1 MIVKERRLQL
11 GGHELLLRCA
21 REEDAQRLI
30 DYLKTTSGETRFLIR
45 EPDEVT
51 MTQEDE
57 RRFIRRQNES
67 ASDVMLLAFYDG
79 EFAGNASLMGMGP
92 SRYRHRAGVAIA
104 LYQAY
109 TGLGIG
115 RAMIEALLAI
125 AKECGIEQV
134 ELEVVADN
142 ERAIRLYKKFGFTE
156 YGRNP
161 QGFRPRNGGYQE
173 LVLMRLGLS

>member
-1 MIVKERRLQL
+1 MIIGERRIQL

-21 REEDAQRLI
+21 REEDAQRLL

-51 MTQEDE
+51 MTEEDE

-67 ASDVMLLAFYDG
+67 ERDVMLLAFYDG
-79 EFAGNASLMGMGP
+79 EFAGNGSLMGMGP

-104 LYQAY
+104 LFQAY

-115 RAMIEALLAI
+115 RAMMEALLAI
-125 AKECGIEQV
+125 AREHGIEQV

-142 ERAIRLYKKFGFTE
+142 ARAIALYKKLGFE
-156 YGRNP
+156 VYGTM
-161 QGFRPRNGGYQE
+161 PRNMKYRDGTYAD
-173 LVLMRLGLS
+173 VYWMMKRL

>member
-11 GGHELLLRCA
+11 GGHELLLRNA

-142 ERAIRLYKKFGFTE
+142 ERAIALYKKLGFE
-156 YGRNP
+156 VYGTM
-161 QGFRPRNGGYQE
+161 PRNMKYRDGTYAD
-173 LVLMRLGLS
+173 VYWMMKRL

>member
-1 MIVKERRLQL
+1 MIIGERRIQL

-142 ERAIRLYKKFGFTE
+142 ERAIALYKKLGFE
-156 YGRNP
+156 VYGTM
-161 QGFRPRNGGYQE
+161 PRNMKYRDGTYAD
-173 LVLMRLGLS
+173 VYWMMKRL

>member
-1 MIVKERRLQL
+1 MIIGERRIQL

-21 REEDAQRLI
+21 REEDAQRLL

-51 MTQEDE
+51 MTEEDE
-57 RRFIRRQNES
+57 RRFIRMQNES
-67 ASDVMLLAFYDG
+67 ERNVMLLAFYDG
-79 EFAGNASLMGMGP
+79 EFAGNGSLMGMGP

-104 LYQAY
+104 LFQAY

-115 RAMIEALLAI
+115 RAMMEALLAI
-125 AKECGIEQV
+125 AREHGIEQV

-142 ERAIRLYKKFGFTE
+142 ARAIALYKKLGFE
-156 YGRNP
+156 VYGTM
-161 QGFRPRNGGYQE
+161 PRNMKYRDGTYAD
-173 LVLMRLGLS
+173 VYWMMKRL

>member
-1 MIVKERRLQL
+1 MIIGERRIQL

-21 REEDAQRLI
+21 REEDAQRLL

-51 MTQEDE
+51 MTLEDE
-57 RRFIRRQNES
+57 RRFIQRQNES
-67 ASDVMLLAFYDG
+67 ERDVMVLAFYEG
-79 EFAGNASLMGMGP
+79 EFAGNGSLMGMGP

-104 LYQAY
+104 LFQAY

-115 RAMIEALLAI
+115 RAMMEALLAI
-125 AKECGIEQV
+125 AREHGIEQV

-142 ERAIRLYKKFGFTE
+142 ARAIALYKKLGFE
-156 YGRNP
+156 VYGTM
-161 QGFRPRNGGYQE
+161 PRNMKYRDGTYAD
-173 LVLMRLGLS
+173 VYWMMKRL

>member
-11 GGHELLLRCA
+11 GGHELLLRNA

-67 ASDVMLLAFYDG
+67 ERDVMVLAFYDG

-142 ERAIRLYKKFGFTE
+142 ERAIALYKKLGFE
-156 YGRNP
+156 VYGTM
-161 QGFRPRNGGYQE
+161 PRNMKYRDGTYAD
-173 LVLMRLGLS
+173 VYWMMKRL

>member
-1 MIVKERRLQL
+1 MIIGERRIQL

-21 REEDAQRLI
+21 REEDAQRLL

-104 LYQAY
+104 MYQAY

-142 ERAIRLYKKFGFTE
+142 ERAIALYKKLGFE
-156 YGRNP
+156 VYGTM
-161 QGFRPRNGGYQE
+161 PRNMKYRDGTYAD
-173 LVLMRLGLS
+173 VYWMMKRL

>member
-51 MTQEDE
+51 MTQEGE

-142 ERAIRLYKKFGFTE
+142 ERAIALYKKLGFE
-156 YGRNP
+156 VYGTM
-161 QGFRPRNGGYQE
+161 PRNMKYRDGTYAD
-173 LVLMRLGLS
+173 VYWMMKRL

>member
-30 DYLKTTSGETRFLIR
+30 DYLKTTSVETRFLIR

-142 ERAIRLYKKFGFTE
+142 ERAIALYKKLGFE
-156 YGRNP
+156 VYGTM
-161 QGFRPRNGGYQE
+161 PRNMKYRDGTYAD
-173 LVLMRLGLS
+173 VYWMMKRL

>member
-104 LYQAY
+104 LFQAY

-142 ERAIRLYKKFGFTE
+142 ERAIALYKKLGFE
-156 YGRNP
+156 VYGTM
-161 QGFRPRNGGYQE
+161 PRNMKYRDGTYAD
-173 LVLMRLGLS
+173 VYWMMKRL

>member
-1 MIVKERRLQL
+1 MIIGERRIQL

-21 REEDAQRLI
+21 REEDAQRLL

-51 MTQEDE
+51 MTEEDE
-57 RRFIRRQNES
+57 RRFIRMQNES
-67 ASDVMLLAFYDG
+67 ERDVMLLAFYDG
-79 EFAGNASLMGMGP
+79 EFAGNGALMGMGP

-104 LYQAY
+104 LFQAY

-115 RAMIEALLAI
+115 RAMMEALLAI
-125 AKECGIEQV
+125 AREHGIEQV

-142 ERAIRLYKKFGFTE
+142 ARAIALYKKLGFE
-156 YGRNP
+156 VYGTM
-161 QGFRPRNGGYQE
+161 PRNMKYRDGTYAN
-173 LVLMRLGLS
+173 VYWMMKRL

>member
-1 MIVKERRLQL
+1 MIIGERRIQL

-21 REEDAQRLI
+21 REEDAQRLL

-115 RAMIEALLAI
+115 RAMMEALLAI
-125 AKECGIEQV
+125 AREHGIEQV

-142 ERAIRLYKKFGFTE
+142 ARAIALYKKLGFE
-156 YGRNP
+156 VYGTM
-161 QGFRPRNGGYQE
+161 PRNMKYRDGTYAD
-173 LVLMRLGLS
+173 VYWMMKRL

>member
-11 GGHELLLRCA
+11 GGHELLLRNA

-142 ERAIRLYKKFGFTE
+142 ERAIALYKKLGFE
-156 YGRNP
+156 VYGTM
-161 QGFRPRNGGYQE
+161 PRNMKYRDGTYADVYWMMKQ
-173 LVLMRLGLS
+173 L

>member
-1 MIVKERRLQL
+1 MIVKERRIQL
-11 GGHELLLRCA
+11 GGHELLLRNA

-57 RRFIRRQNES
+57 RRFIRMQNES
-67 ASDVMLLAFYDG
+67 ANDVMLLAFYDG
-79 EFAGNASLMGMGP
+79 EFAGNGSLMGMGP
-92 SRYRHRAGVAIA
+92 SRYRHRAGLAVA
-104 LYQAY
+104 LFQAY

-115 RAMIEALLAI
+115 RAMMEALIAI
-125 AKECGIEQV
+125 AREHGIEQV

-142 ERAIRLYKKFGFTE
+142 ARAIALYKKLGFE
-156 YGRNP
+156 VYGTM
-161 QGFRPRNGGYQE
+161 PRNMKYRDGTYAD
-173 LVLMRLGLS
+173 VYWMMKRL

>member
-30 DYLKTTSGETRFLIR
+30 DYLKTTSGKTRFLIR

-109 TGLGIG
+109 TGLVIG

-142 ERAIRLYKKFGFTE
+142 ERAIALYKKLGFE
-156 YGRNP
+156 VYGTM
-161 QGFRPRNGGYQE
+161 PRNMKYRDGTYAD
-173 LVLMRLGLS
+173 VYWMMKRL

>member
-1 MIVKERRLQL
+1 MIIGERRIQL

-21 REEDAQRLI
+21 REEDAQRLL

-104 LYQAY
+104 LFQAY

-115 RAMIEALLAI
+115 RAMMEALLAI
-125 AKECGIEQV
+125 AREHGIEQV

-142 ERAIRLYKKFGFTE
+142 ARAIALYKKLGFE
-156 YGRNP
+156 MYGTM
-161 QGFRPRNGGYQE
+161 PRNMKYRDGTYAD
-173 LVLMRLGLS
+173 VYWMMKRL

>member
-1 MIVKERRLQL
+1 MIIGERRIQL

-21 REEDAQRLI
+21 REEDAQRLL

-51 MTQEDE
+51 MTEEDE
-57 RRFIRRQNES
+57 RRFIRMQNES
-67 ASDVMLLAFYDG
+67 ERDVMLLAFYDG
-79 EFAGNASLMGMGP
+79 EFAGNGSLMGMGP

-104 LYQAY
+104 LFQAY

-115 RAMIEALLAI
+115 RAMMEALLAI
-125 AKECGIEQV
+125 AREHGIEQV

-142 ERAIRLYKKFGFTE
+142 ARAIALYKKLGFE
-156 YGRNP
+156 VYGTM
-161 QGFRPRNGGYQE
+161 PRNMKYRDGTYAD
-173 LVLMRLGLS
+173 VYWLMKRL

>member
-1 MIVKERRLQL
+1 MIIGDRRIQL

-21 REEDAQRLI
+21 REEDAQRLL

-51 MTQEDE
+51 MTEEDE
-57 RRFIRRQNES
+57 RRFIRMQNES
-67 ASDVMLLAFYDG
+67 ERDVMLLAFYDG
-79 EFAGNASLMGMGP
+79 EFAGNGSLMGMGP

-104 LYQAY
+104 LFQAY

-115 RAMIEALLAI
+115 RAMMEALLAI
-125 AKECGIEQV
+125 AREHGIEQV

-142 ERAIRLYKKFGFTE
+142 ARAIALYKKLGFE
-156 YGRNP
+156 VYGTM
-161 QGFRPRNGGYQE
+161 PRNMKYRDGTYAD
-173 LVLMRLGLS
+173 VYWMMKRL

>member
-11 GGHELLLRCA
+11 GGHELLIRNA

-142 ERAIRLYKKFGFTE
+142 ERAIALYKKLGFE
-156 YGRNP
+156 VYGTM
-161 QGFRPRNGGYQE
+161 PRNMKYRDGTYAD
-173 LVLMRLGLS
+173 VYWMMKRL

>member
-142 ERAIRLYKKFGFTE
+142 ERAIALYKKLGFE
-156 YGRNP
+156 VYGTM
-161 QGFRPRNGGYQE
+161 PRNMKYRDGTYAD
-173 LVLMRLGLS
+173 VYWMMKRL

>member
-1 MIVKERRLQL
+1 MIVKERRIQL
-11 GGHELLLRCA
+11 GGHELLLRNA

-51 MTQEDE
+51 MTPEDE
-57 RRFIRRQNES
+57 RRFIRMQNES
-67 ASDVMLLAFYDG
+67 ERDVMLLAFYDG
-79 EFAGNASLMGMGP
+79 KFAGNGSLMGMGP
-92 SRYRHRAGVAIA
+92 SRYRHRAGLAIA

-125 AKECGIEQV
+125 AGENGIEQV
-134 ELEVVADN
+134 ELEVAADN
-142 ERAIRLYKKFGFTE
+142 ERAIALYQKLGFE
-156 YGRNP
+156 VYGTM
-161 QGFRPRNGGYQE
+161 PRNMKYRDGTYAD
-173 LVLMRLGLS
+173 VYWMMKRL

>member
-1 MIVKERRLQL
+1 MIIGERRIQL

-21 REEDAQRLI
+21 REEDAQRLL

-51 MTQEDE
+51 MTEEDE

-67 ASDVMLLAFYDG
+67 ERDVMLLAFYDG
-79 EFAGNASLMGMGP
+79 EFAGNGSLMGMGP

-104 LYQAY
+104 LFQAY

-115 RAMIEALLAI
+115 RAMMEALLAI
-125 AKECGIEQV
+125 AREHGIEQV

-142 ERAIRLYKKFGFTE
+142 ARAIALYKKLGFE
-156 YGRNP
+156 VYGTM
-161 QGFRPRNGGYQE
+161 PRNMKYRDGTYAN
-173 LVLMRLGLS
+173 VYWMMKRL

>member
-1 MIVKERRLQL
+1 MIIGERRIQL

-21 REEDAQRLI
+21 REEDAQRLL

-51 MTQEDE
+51 MTEEDE
-57 RRFIRRQNES
+57 RRFIRMQNES
-67 ASDVMLLAFYDG
+67 ERDVMLLAFYDG
-79 EFAGNASLMGMGP
+79 EFAGNGSLMGMGP

-104 LYQAY
+104 LFQAY

-115 RAMIEALLAI
+115 RAMMEALLAI
-125 AKECGIEQV
+125 AREHGIEQV

-142 ERAIRLYKKFGFTE
+142 ARAIALYKKLGFE
-156 YGRNP
+156 VYGTM
-161 QGFRPRNGGYQE
+161 PRNMKYRDGTYAD
-173 LVLMRLGLS
+173 VYWMMKRL

>member
-1 MIVKERRLQL
+1 MIIGERRIQL

-21 REEDAQRLI
+21 REEDAQRLL

-51 MTQEDE
+51 MTEEDE
-57 RRFIRRQNES
+57 RRFIRMQNES
-67 ASDVMLLAFYDG
+67 ERDVMLLAFYDG
-79 EFAGNASLMGMGP
+79 EFAGNGSLMGMGP

-104 LYQAY
+104 LFQAY

-115 RAMIEALLAI
+115 RVMMEALLAI
-125 AKECGIEQV
+125 AMEHGIEQV

-142 ERAIRLYKKFGFTE
+142 ARAIALYKKLGFE
-156 YGRNP
+156 VYGTM
-161 QGFRPRNGGYQE
+161 PRNMKYRDGTYAD
-173 LVLMRLGLS
+173 VYWMMKRL